1 LTSLLPPTLGNELW
15 PLEHALNIATSG
27 TINYVL
33 IFELALAPVILILC
47 GIGLCLTLET
57 LAAKL
62 ISKLIKGTVFFL
74 SVVYLSLFI
83 FAATIIYFITSM
95 AEHLSFI
102 NHVDGPACR
111 PLATLLGS
119 AAAMVLCAFIMFII

>member
-1 LTSLLPPTLGNELW
+1 LV
-15 PLEHALNIATSG
+15 A
-27 TINYVL
+27 
-33 IFELALAPVILILC
+33 ELALAPVTLIIC

-62 ISKLIKGTVFFL
+62 ISKVIKGTVFVL
-74 SVVYLSLFI
+74 SVVYLSLFL
-83 FAATIIYFITSM
+83 FPATVLFFVTSK

-102 NHVDGPACR
+102 NNVDGPACR

-119 AAAMVLCAFIMFII
+119 AAAMVLCAFIMLII